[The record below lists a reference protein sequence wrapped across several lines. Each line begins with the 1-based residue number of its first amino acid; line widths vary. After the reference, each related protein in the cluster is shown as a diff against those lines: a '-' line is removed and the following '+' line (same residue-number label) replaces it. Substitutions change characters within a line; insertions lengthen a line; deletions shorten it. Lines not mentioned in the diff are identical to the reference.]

1 MALGTAVDTGVIV
14 IIMTTKQEN
23 PKKVNWWL
31 NELES
36 LGVSPKVRNEL
47 NDIQETSNLA
57 ENLKQVFYQAYKEAY
72 NEDNSQNSSNVQI
85 ALI

>member
-31 NELES
+31 NE
-36 LGVSPKVRNEL
+36 
-47 NDIQETSNLA
+47 
-57 ENLKQVFYQAYKEAY
+57 
-72 NEDNSQNSSNVQI
+72 
-85 ALI
+85 